1 MATDKWWYRWRK
13 QSSYQSGRYL
23 WETKP
28 DFRLVSDRYLPVCL
42 LVAADHSERRQR
54 QLMSF
59 CSLYLTHCWLK
70 IRHCPPWHSQDFPT
84 LCDKKVSLKGLDST
98 ARRELPLHSSRI
110 KERLDCVRFMKTWA
124 DICLPQSNLIPTPR
138 ALIKYKNLSTS
149 SRLNIAKWLS
159 DFLMNI
165 SASHVLHH
173 LLFCT
178 THEEW

>member
-1 MATDKWWYRWRK
+1 MAFFYKYEYTNKWKNIQCIHPWTIVKEGKGSWCPSASSILHTDWKL
-13 QSSYQSGRYL
+13 SMA
-23 WETKP
+23 P
-28 DFRLVSDRYLPVCL
+28 
-42 LVAADHSERRQR
+42 
-54 QLMSF
+54 
-59 CSLYLTHCWLK
+59 LYILK
-70 IRHCPPWHSQDFPT
+70 IFQPS
-84 LCDKKVSLKGLDST
+84 DKKVSLKGLDST

-149 SRLNIAKWLS
+149 SQLNIAKWLS
-159 DFLMNI
+159 NFWMNI